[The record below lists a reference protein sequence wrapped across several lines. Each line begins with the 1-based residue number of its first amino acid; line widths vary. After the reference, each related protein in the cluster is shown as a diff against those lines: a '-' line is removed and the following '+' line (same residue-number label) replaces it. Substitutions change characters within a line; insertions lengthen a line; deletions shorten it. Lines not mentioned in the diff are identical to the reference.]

1 MKIPNFYR
9 KTFKEKQIEDTI
21 DSLAWANPDY
31 YLVGRTHGQHETSA
45 LNLYAFSVYIINSGD
60 KTKIILLYSHLS
72 FASFF
77 LGVIS
82 L

>member
-1 MKIPNFYR
+1 M
-9 KTFKEKQIEDTI
+9 I

-31 YLVGRTHGQHETSA
+31 YLVGRTQGQHETSA